1 MEAAVVGLLEHFVPP
16 ISDVHQIY
24 GIEGVA
30 QGLDHGAHPDQ
41 VLPQMA
47 APAPQKEHDRQ
58 GGQKYQHIA
67 HQHLVH
73 PSDEGG
79 AGHGE
84 DTAPAVAHGGREIGA
99 GLAIKIGDVLAVLD
113 VKTAPHGLA
122 TCLDL
127 FRGDIGEGGAG
138 IQQVIVFVEQI
149 IGAALSQVQ
158 VPVTMNKVFL
168 MQVEQHGIAR
178 LGGDSGHHHLVDMLD
193 GADEPVGK
201 DHFPRNGGGLG
212 VPYGVQIAIV
222 VGNGQVGVI
231 DKPPIH
237 GQRQRKLRVAQ
248 GVRGDIHIAEQA
260 AGDLLHGQALVGELV

>member
-41 VLPQMA
+41 VLPQLV

-58 GGQKYQHIA
+58 GGQKYQHIT
-67 HQHLVH
+67 HQDLVH
-73 PSDEGG
+73 PDDEGG

-84 DTAPAVAHGGREIGA
+84 DTTPAVAHGGGEIGA
-99 GLAIKIGDVLAVLD
+99 GLTLEIGDVLAVFRAVELI
-113 VKTAPHGLA
+113 HRLGIRLH
-122 TCLDL
+122 LFLRDL
-127 FRGDIGEGGAG
+127 GEGGAG
-138 IQQVIVFVEQI
+138 IQQVTVFVEQI
-149 IGAALSQVQ
+149 IGAALPQVQ
-158 VPVTMNKVFL
+158 VLVDVGKVLF
-168 MQVEQHGIAR
+168 MQIDQHGIAR
-178 LGGDSGHHHLVDMLD
+178 LGGDGCHHHLVDMLD

-201 DHFPRNGGGLG
+201 DHFTRDGGGLG
-212 VPYGVQIAIV
+212 VPCGVQIVIV

>member
-1 MEAAVVGLLEHFVPP
+1 MEAAVVGLLEHLVPL
-16 ISDVHQIY
+16 ISDVHPID

-84 DTAPAVAHGGREIGA
+84 DTTPAVAHGGREIGA

-193 GADEPVGK
+193 GADELVGK
-201 DHFPRNGGGLG
+201 DHFTRDGGGLG
-212 VPYGVQIAIV
+212 VPDGVQIIIV
-222 VGNGQVGVI
+222 IRHNCIGVI
-231 DKPPIH
+231 GEMPVH
-237 GQRQRKLRVAQ
+237 SQGQRKLCVAE
-248 GVRGDIHIAEQA
+248 GVGGGVHIVKQA
-260 AGDLLHGQALVGELV
+260 AGDLRHGQALVGELV